1 MGLHRW
7 RRLRV
12 SLGGLLLL
20 GGIFSARRGDF
31 VANRAVVVCGKIGVH
46 HLPVYR
52 NSHGTFGGYSP
63 RT

>member
-7 RRLRV
+7 WRLRV

-20 GGIFSARRGDF
+20 GSGFCVRLGIMS
-31 VANRAVVVCGKIGVH
+31 ANRAVVVRGKVGVN

-52 NSHGTFGGYSP
+52 SSHGIAGGGSS
-63 RT
+63 RI